1 MTKHKL
7 QKILEKAG
15 IQTNT
20 MELRVFVPT
29 ENAVI
34 YMQVGDGSQLD
45 RDEDESGTPYDGY
58 IDYKTSEWDYDE
70 NCFAEGDGGIFEYV
84 ANAEDA
90 ILGELYS
97 RVHDVLCYLYEDAVE
112 DADFAVQ
119 VLKEM
124 Q

>member
-70 NCFAEGDGGIFEYV
+70 TA
-84 ANAEDA
+84 
-90 ILGELYS
+90 S
-97 RVHDVLCYLYEDAVE
+97 R
-112 DADFAVQ
+112 
-119 VLKEM
+119 KETEVFSSM
-124 Q
+124 LQMRKMLLWVSCIPAYTMFFVICMKTP

>member
-15 IQTNT
+15 IQTST
-20 MELRVFVPT
+20 MELRMFIPT
-29 ENAVI
+29 ENTAI

-45 RDEDESGTPYDGY
+45 GDEDENGTPYDGY
-58 IDYKTSEWDYDE
+58 IDYKMSEWDYDE
-70 NCFAEGDGGIFEYV
+70 NCFTEGDGGIFEYV

-90 ILGELYS
+90 TFGELYS
-97 RVHDVLCYLYEDAVE
+97 RVYDILCYLYEDAVK

>member
-70 NCFAEGDGGIFEYV
+70 NWLRGRRRRYF
-84 ANAEDA
+84 
-90 ILGELYS
+90 
-97 RVHDVLCYLYEDAVE
+97 RVCCKCGRCY
-112 DADFAVQ
+112 FG
-119 VLKEM
+119 
-124 Q
+124 

>member
-34 YMQVGDGSQLD
+34 YMQVL
-45 RDEDESGTPYDGY
+45 
-58 IDYKTSEWDYDE
+58 
-70 NCFAEGDGGIFEYV
+70 
-84 ANAEDA
+84 
-90 ILGELYS
+90 
-97 RVHDVLCYLYEDAVE
+97 
-112 DADFAVQ
+112 
-119 VLKEM
+119 
-124 Q
+124 

>member
-84 ANAEDA
+84 ANAEA
-90 ILGELYS
+90 LW
-97 RVHDVLCYLYEDAVE
+97 R
-112 DADFAVQ
+112 
-119 VLKEM
+119 KK
-124 Q
+124 